1 MIRWWEN
8 ESARVPLAVIGIL
21 FIFISTAV
29 SINITRMDGEMAS
42 AVAAGNDVDTADTAL
57 RYAQA
62 DIARAVN
69 YAGMEALKQMGET
82 PVIEMDNSSQ
92 YNPGG
97 IEPDIAEFNRNW

>member
-1 MIRWWEN
+1 MVRGWEN

-42 AVAAGNDVDTADTAL
+42 AAGNDVDTADTAL

-62 DIARAVN
+62 DLARVIN

-82 PVIEMDNSSQ
+82 PVIE
-92 YNPGG
+92 
-97 IEPDIAEFNRNW
+97 

>member
-1 MIRWWEN
+1 MVRWWEN

-42 AVAAGNDVDTADTAL
+42 AMAAGNDVDTADTAL

-69 YAGMEALKQMGET
+69 YAGMEALKQMGEIM
-82 PVIEMDNSSQ
+82 VIEMDNSSQ
-92 YNPGG
+92 YNLGG
-97 IEPDIAEFNRNW
+97 IELDIVEFNHN